1 MYQLCVWIHIM
12 MAAIWVGGLVYT
24 ALVVVPYALGHEPE
38 ERQRILRAFGRRFR
52 WIGWGAVEIAV
63 VTGLGNLTLRY
74 PSVPIPQLFNG
85 QAFHANV
92 AGEAAATWL
101 PWKLGLVGLMIVLM
115 IFHDVTSIRAAK
127 RYEGSREAA
136 PGNRAGTIAAGLAT
150 VVALAVIYVSV
161 RLVRG

>member
-1 MYQLCVWIHIM
+1 MYQLCVWIHIT

-38 ERQRILRAFGRRFR
+38 ERQRILRGFGRRFR
-52 WIGWGAVEIAV
+52 LIGWGAVGTAV
-63 VTGLGNLTLRY
+63 MSGLGNLALRY
-74 PSVPIPQLFNG
+74 PPVTSAQLFNG
-85 QAFHANV
+85 QAFRADV

-115 IFHDVTSIRAAK
+115 AFHDITSIRAAK
-127 RYEGSREAA
+127 KYEGSRDAA
-136 PGNRAGTIAAGLAT
+136 PGNRAGTIAASLAT
-150 VVALAVIYVSV
+150 VIALAVIYVSV